1 MAGFGDFRER
11 QVSTHSRLKA
21 AGKNMFQNNQYL
33 LVSTHSRLKA
43 AGKSPRR
50 IRKKVVCFNT
60 QPPEGGWVA
69 QVPKPAR
76 GRGFNTQP
84 PEGGWATVTKV
95 RIMLIVSTHS
105 RLKAAGFCDFFQRCA
120 LACFNTQPPEG
131 GWSSQWHFY
140 PLFSVSTHSRL
151 KAAGFKL

>member
-1 MAGFGDFRER
+1 
-11 QVSTHSRLKA
+11 
-21 AGKNMFQNNQYL
+21 MFQNNQYL

-131 GWSSQWHFY
+131 GWLPLRSSKRRILCFNTQPPEGGWSSQWHFY